1 MSCFAAMPLRAIEK
15 TNAMSAT
22 VMAGLGLETRTGRPP
37 CWVARLVRRPS

>member
-1 MSCFAAMPLRAIEK
+1 MSYFAAVPLAAIEK

-22 VMAGLGLETRTGRPP
+22 VLAGLGLEMRTGRPL